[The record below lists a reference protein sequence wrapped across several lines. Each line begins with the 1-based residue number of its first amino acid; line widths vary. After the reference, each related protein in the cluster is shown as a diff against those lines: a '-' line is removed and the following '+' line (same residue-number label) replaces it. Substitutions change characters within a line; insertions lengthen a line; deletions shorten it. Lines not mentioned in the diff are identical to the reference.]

1 MRWNRIAEPSQVFAA
16 HTSLFCFTIL
26 LLLKLDHILSYSWRI
41 VFFPLFLFHVVV
53 ARSGSS
59 LPGPLVSYGLYM
71 ASLRLPFLIVF
82 ELLLY
87 AYLEGAYVSLKIVFL
102 PLLAF
107 EVAIF
112 VDNFRLCTA
121 LLQEFDEISVA
132 LPHFW
137 VAISMGF
144 FFVGT
149 VFTIRKLS
157 GDTSSLS
164 WWDVF
169 LYFGIAECFVFL
181 VCTKWCNPLT
191 HTNSQIRVGSS
202 SSRAIR
208 YLDWNSDITESTE
221 DISENRLCGLQDTV
235 CVVMKILIVGFQ
247 ILLCMHLEGKPAAAR
262 LVPLPVV
269 FSPVLLVQGLG
280 VLFATS
286 NLVEKILP
294 GVGTRIYF
302 TYATRARDSLGC
314 LQRRFRLFG
323 RWSTEVL
330 RRWSTKVLRRWSTE
344 EVSREEQ
351 TRNNHNGSS
360 GYNTFSDPPE
370 IVKTLP
376 MPKKDLTDED
386 DNICKI
392 CFDREKNM
400 VLLPCRHHILCST
413 CSQKCQKCPICRV
426 VIKERLVVYDA

>member
-1 MRWNRIAEPSQVFAA
+1 MLSGMRWNRMAESSQVFAA
-16 HTSLFCFTIL
+16 HTSLFCFTLL

-71 ASLRLPFLIVF
+71 ASLRVPMLIVF

-112 VDNFRLCTA
+112 VDNFRMCTA
-121 LLQEFDEISVA
+121 LLQEFDEILVA
-132 LPHFW
+132 LPHFCI
-137 VAISMGF
+137 AISMGF

-157 GDTSSLS
+157 GDTGSLS

-169 LYFGIAECFVFL
+169 LYFGIAECIVFL

-294 GVGTRIYF
+294 GVGSRIYF

-314 LQRRFRLFG
+314 LQRGFR
-323 RWSTEVL
+323 
-330 RRWSTKVLRRWSTE
+330 
-344 EVSREEQ
+344 
-351 TRNNHNGSS
+351 
-360 GYNTFSDPPE
+360 YNTFSDPPE

-376 MPKKDLTDED
+376 KKDLTDED
-386 DNICKI
+386 DNLCKI

-400 VLLPCRHHILCST
+400 VLLPCRHHILCRYFFYANYNCKTILNFYNNFDSLCLCST